1 MRNFHSGEKKWFK
14 KSPAIVIYLIY
25 LLLIEHAKK
34 ANHALITLTCP
45 QCELP
50 FLSTRSNIGR
60 SDIYCPFGCRL
71 EHQRAMARERSKK
84 YSEKPDKKG
93 LKKKTNRARSEVNK
107 ILEKKPPE
115 ISSNIFFILYLKMIL
130 SSILK
135 IKVQDT
141 EITQLLK
148 KVRSRGLSFYQN
160 LIHYT
165 DYG

>member
-1 MRNFHSGEKKWFK
+1 MRNFNSGEKKWFMK
-14 KSPAIVIYLIY
+14 APAILVYLIY

-34 ANHALITLTCP
+34 ANHVLITLTCP

-50 FLSTRSNIGR
+50 FLSTRSNLGR
-60 SDIYCPFGCRL
+60 SDICCPFGCRQK
-71 EHQRAMARERSKK
+71 HKRAKARERAKK
-84 YSEKPDKKG
+84 YSLKPDKREQ
-93 LKKKTNRARSEVNK
+93 KKKINRARSAVHK
-107 ILEKKPPE
+107 ISEKKPPA
-115 ISSNIFFILYLKMIL
+115 IFNNIIFVMYLKMIL

-135 IKVQDT
+135 IKVQPI

-148 KVRSRGLSFYQN
+148 KVRSRGLSFSQN